1 MYLRKSKKKNGRVYL
16 TIVEAY
22 RDGRGKN
29 MSRTVESLG
38 YVDDLE
44 RSGIADPV
52 AHFTEEC
59 RRRNEAKRAQAEPV
73 IVRIGPLQRVDKR
86 DGGARLELGAAVV
99 DAYLNRDLGLL
110 PFFERRRTARRVAF
124 DPYRVLELLVWDRVA
139 HPSSKKGAWERRA
152 AFPRKCPFSLDDVYR
167 ALTYLDERRD
177 ELVAHANASLEAARG
192 PRDTRVLYYD
202 VTNYYF
208 EAEDEG
214 GFRMRG
220 VSKENRRSPIVQM
233 GMFLDADGI
242 PLDYALFP
250 GNVPDVSTL
259 APAMEQAGARF
270 GPDSPERVVVVADKG
285 LNASANV
292 ARCVLDGNGFVFS
305 QSVRRADAGL
315 REWVLSEEGYSAN
328 AEGTWKVKSRVG
340 EKAVYVTGE
349 DGRRRRVAVPVKQ
362 VAFWSRRF
370 AERSRA
376 ERAEVVEKS
385 LRAIERGDAARA
397 YERSSSRYA
406 RPVPV
411 DPATGEVGTTAWA
424 LDEARIEE
432 DARCDGYYCIV
443 TSEQDMAD
451 GEVIDAYRGLWRIEE
466 SFRVVKGDLGAR
478 PVFCSTEAHI
488 RAHFLVCFIALLVMR
503 LMQADVERATG
514 SRPSAAAVQKA
525 LAGVVGHRLDGN
537 HWIFDYRTDLTDA
550 LGGAAG
556 IDLTRRVASRGAVR
570 DIMASVRK
578 PRS

>member
-1 MYLRKSKKKNGRVYL
+1 MYLRKSRKKNGRVYL
-16 TIVEAY
+16 TIVEGY
-22 RDGRGKN
+22 RDDRGKN

-59 RRRNEAKRAQAEPV
+59 ARRNEAKRAQTEPV
-73 IVRIGPLQRVDKR
+73 MVKIPPLQRVDKR
-86 DGGARLELGAAVV
+86 DGEARVELGAAVV

-110 PFFERRRTARRVAF
+110 SFFERRRTARKVGF
-124 DPYRVLELLVWDRVA
+124 DPYRVLELLAWDRIA

-167 ALTYLDERRD
+167 ALTYLDERRG

-208 EAEDEG
+208 EVEGED

-220 VSKENRRSPIVQM
+220 VSKEHRPSPIVQM
-233 GMFLDADGI
+233 GLFLDADGI

-259 APAMEQAGARF
+259 VPAMDRAGVRF
-270 GPDSPERVVVVADKG
+270 GPDGPERVVVVADRG
-285 LNASANV
+285 LNSSANI
-292 ARCVLDGNGFVFS
+292 ARCILDGNGYVFS
-305 QSVRRADAGL
+305 QSVRGAD
-315 REWVLSEEGYSAN
+315 RELKSWVLSEEGYAAN
-328 AEGTWKVKSRVG
+328 AAGTWKVKSRIG
-340 EKAVYVTGE
+340 EKAVYVAGE
-349 DGRRRRVAVPVKQ
+349 DGRRRRVMVPVKQ
-362 VAFWSRRF
+362 VAFWSRDF

-376 ERAEVVEKS
+376 ERAKVVEKS

-411 DPATGEVGTTAWA
+411 DPGTGEVGATAWV
-424 LDEARIEE
+424 LDEARIAE

-451 GEVIDAYRGLWRIEE
+451 GEVIDCYRGLWRIEE
-466 SFRVVKGDLGAR
+466 SFRVVKGEMDAR
-478 PVFCSTEAHI
+478 PVYLSTEAHI
-488 RAHFLVCFIALLVMR
+488 RAHFLVCFVALLVMR
-503 LMQADVERATG
+503 LMQADVERLTG
-514 SRPSAAAVQKA
+514 SRPSARAVQEA

-550 LGGAAG
+550 LGDAVGV
-556 IDLTRRVASRGAVR
+556 DLSRRVASKGRVR

>member
-1 MYLRKSKKKNGRVYL
+1 MYLRKSRKKNGRVYL
-16 TIVEAY
+16 TIVEGY
-22 RDGRGKN
+22 RDDRGKN

-38 YVDDLE
+38 YVDELE
-44 RSGIADPV
+44 RRGIADPV

-59 RRRNEAKRAQAEPV
+59 ARRNEARRAQAEPV
-73 IVRIGPLQRVDKR
+73 IVKIPPLQRVDKR
-86 DGGARLELGAAVV
+86 DGGARVELGAAVV

-110 PFFERRRTARRVAF
+110 DFFERRRTARKVSF

-139 HPSSKKGAWERRA
+139 HPSSKKGAWEGRA
-152 AFPRKCPFSLDDVYR
+152 AFPRKCDFTLDDAYR

-208 EAEDEG
+208 EAEGED

-220 VSKENRRSPIVQM
+220 VSKEHRPSPIVQM
-233 GMFLDADGI
+233 GLFLDADGM

-250 GNVPDVSTL
+250 GNVPDVATL
-259 APAMEQAGARF
+259 VPAMGAAGVRF
-270 GPDSPERVVVVADKG
+270 GADSPERVVVVADKG
-285 LNASANV
+285 LNASANI
-292 ARCVLDGNGFVFS
+292 ARCVLDGNGYVFS
-305 QSVRRADAGL
+305 QTVRGAD
-315 REWVLSEEGYSAN
+315 RELKSWVLDEGGYAAGADGSY
-328 AEGTWKVKSRVG
+328 KVKSRVG

-349 DGRRRRVAVPVKQ
+349 DGRRRRAMVPVKQ
-362 VAFWSRRF
+362 VAFWSKNF
-370 AERSRA
+370 ADRSRA
-376 ERAEVVEKS
+376 ERAKVVEKS

-411 DPATGEVGTTAWA
+411 NPATGEVGATAWA

-432 DARCDGYYCIV
+432 DARYDGYYCIV

-466 SFRVVKGDLGAR
+466 SFRVVKGEMDAR
-478 PVFCSTEAHI
+478 PVYCSTEAHI
-488 RAHFLVCFIALLVMR
+488 RAHFLVCFLALLVMR
-503 LMQADVERATG
+503 LMQADAERLTG
-514 SRPSAAAVQKA
+514 ARPSAREVQEA
-525 LAGVVGHRLDGN
+525 LSGVVGHRLDAST
-537 HWIFDYRTDLTDA
+537 WLFDYRTDLTDA
-550 LGGAAG
+550 LGEAVGV
-556 IDLTRRVASRGAVR
+556 DLTRRVASRGRVR

>member
-1 MYLRKSKKKNGRVYL
+1 MYLRKSKKKDGRVYL
-16 TIVEAY
+16 TIAEGY
-22 RDGRGKN
+22 RDGRGKS
-29 MSRTVESLG
+29 MTRTVESIG

-52 AHFTEEC
+52 AHFTAEC
-59 RRRNEAKRAQAEPV
+59 ARRNEAKRAETEPV
-73 IVRIGPLQRVDKR
+73 IAKIGPLQKIDKR
-86 DGGARLELGAAVV
+86 DEGTRIELGAAVV

-110 PFFERRRTARRVAF
+110 SFFERRRTARKVAF
-124 DPYRVLELLVWDRVA
+124 DPYRVLELLVWDRIA
-139 HPSSKKGAWERRA
+139 HPSSKRGAWEGRA

-177 ELVAHANASLEAARG
+177 ELVAHANASLGAARG

-208 EAEDEG
+208 EVEGED

-220 VSKENRRSPIVQM
+220 VSKEHRPSPIVQM
-233 GMFLDADGI
+233 GLFLDADGV

-259 APAMEQAGARF
+259 VPAMERAGVRF
-270 GPDSPERVVVVADKG
+270 GPDSPGRVVVVADKG
-285 LNASANV
+285 LNASANI
-292 ARCVLDGNGFVFS
+292 ARCVLDGNGYVFS
-305 QSVRRADAGL
+305 QSVRGADAGL
-315 REWVLSEEGYSAN
+315 KSWVLDEAGYSSNEA
-328 AEGTWKVKSRVG
+328 GTWKVKSRIG
-340 EKAVYVTGE
+340 EKAVYVTGT
-349 DGRRRRVAVPVKQ
+349 DGRKKRVTVPVKQ
-362 VAFWSRRF
+362 VAFWSRDF

-376 ERAEVVEKS
+376 ERAKVVEKS
-385 LRAIERGDAARA
+385 VRAIERGDAARA

-411 DPATGEVGTTAWA
+411 DPETGEVGATAWA
-424 LDEARIEE
+424 LDEGRVEE

-451 GEVIDAYRGLWRIEE
+451 NEVIDCYRGLWRIEE
-466 SFRVVKGDLGAR
+466 SFRVVKGEMDAR
-478 PVFCSTEAHI
+478 PVYCSTEAHI
-488 RAHFLVCFIALLVMR
+488 RAHFLVCFMALLVMR
-503 LMQADVERATG
+503 LMQADVERLTG
-514 SRPSAAAVQKA
+514 ARPSAGAVQEA
-525 LAGVVGHRLDGN
+525 LAGVVGHRLDVTN
-537 HWIFDYRTDLTDA
+537 WLFDYRTDLTDA
-550 LGGAAG
+550 LGDAVGV
-556 IDLTRRVASRGAVR
+556 DLTRRVASKGRVR

>member
-16 TIVEAY
+16 TIVEGY
-22 RDGRGKN
+22 RDDRGKN

-38 YVDDLE
+38 YVDQLRE
-44 RSGIADPV
+44 RGIEDPV

-59 RRRNEAKRAQAEPV
+59 RRRNEARRAQAEPV
-73 IVRIGPLQRVDKR
+73 IVKISPLQRVDKR
-86 DGGARLELGAAVV
+86 DGEARVELGAAVV

-110 PFFERRRTARRVAF
+110 DFFERRRTARRVPF
-124 DPYRVLELLVWDRVA
+124 DPYRVLELLVWDRIA
-139 HPSSKKGAWERRA
+139 HPSSKKGAWEGRA

-167 ALTYLDERRD
+167 ALTYLDDRSD
-177 ELVAHANASLEAARG
+177 EMVRHMGSSLERARG
-192 PRDTRVLYYD
+192 PRDRSVLYYD
-202 VTNYYF
+202 VTNFFF
-208 EAEDEG
+208 EVEDED

-220 VSKENRRSPIVQM
+220 VSKEHRPSPIVQM
-233 GMFLDADGI
+233 GLFLDADGI

-250 GNVPDVSTL
+250 GNAPDVATL
-259 APAMEQAGARF
+259 VPAMEKAGVRF
-270 GPDSPERVVVVADKG
+270 GADSPERVVVVADKG
-285 LNASANV
+285 LNASANI
-292 ARCVLDGNGFVFS
+292 ARCILDGNGYVFS
-305 QSVRRADAGL
+305 QSVRGAD
-315 REWVLSEEGYSAN
+315 RELKSWVLSEEGYSSN
-328 AEGTWKVKSRVG
+328 AEGTYRVKSRIG

-349 DGRRRRVAVPVKQ
+349 DGRRKRVMVPVKQ
-362 VAFWSRRF
+362 VAFWSSRY

-376 ERAEVVEKS
+376 ERAKVVEKS

-411 DPATGEVGTTAWA
+411 DPETGEVGATAWV
-424 LDEARIEE
+424 LDEARIAE

-451 GEVIDAYRGLWRIEE
+451 GEVIDCYRGLWRIEE
-466 SFRVVKGDLGAR
+466 SFRVVKGEMDAR
-478 PVFCSTEAHI
+478 PVYLSTEPHI
-488 RAHFLVCFIALLVMR
+488 RAHFLVCFVALLVMR

-514 SRPSAAAVQKA
+514 ARPSAGAVQEA
-525 LAGVVGHRLDGN
+525 LAGVVGHRLDAG
-537 HWIFDYRTDLTDA
+537 HWLFDYRTDLTDA
-550 LGGAAG
+550 LGEAVGV
-556 IDLTRRVASRGAVR
+556 DLTRRVASRGRVR

>member
-16 TIVEAY
+16 TIVEGY
-22 RDGRGKN
+22 RDERGKN

-52 AHFTEEC
+52 AHFEEEC
-59 RRRNEAKRAQAEPV
+59 ARRNEARRAQAEPV
-73 IVRIGPLQRVDKR
+73 IVRIPPLQRVDKR
-86 DGGARLELGAAVV
+86 DGGARVELGAAVV

-110 PFFERRRTARRVAF
+110 DFFERRRTARKVSF

-139 HPSSKKGAWERRA
+139 HPSSKKGAWEGRA
-152 AFPRKCPFSLDDVYR
+152 AFPRKCDFTLDDAYR

-208 EAEDEG
+208 EAEGED

-220 VSKENRRSPIVQM
+220 VSKEHRPSPIVQM
-233 GMFLDADGI
+233 GLFLDADGM

-250 GNVPDVSTL
+250 GNVPDVATL
-259 APAMEQAGARF
+259 VPAMGAAGVRF
-270 GPDSPERVVVVADKG
+270 GADSPERVVVVADKG
-285 LNASANV
+285 LNASANI
-292 ARCVLDGNGFVFS
+292 ARCVLDGNGYVFS
-305 QSVRRADAGL
+305 QTVRGAD
-315 REWVLSEEGYSAN
+315 RELKSWVLDEGGYAAGADGSY
-328 AEGTWKVKSRVG
+328 KVKSRVG

-349 DGRRRRVAVPVKQ
+349 DGRRRRAMVPVKQ
-362 VAFWSRRF
+362 VAFWSKNF
-370 AERSRA
+370 ADRSRA
-376 ERAEVVEKS
+376 ERAKVVEKS

-411 DPATGEVGTTAWA
+411 NPATGEVGATAWA

-432 DARCDGYYCIV
+432 DARYDGYYCIV

-466 SFRVVKGDLGAR
+466 SFRVVKGEMDAR
-478 PVFCSTEAHI
+478 PVYCSTEAHI
-488 RAHFLVCFIALLVMR
+488 RAHFLVCFLALLVMR
-503 LMQADVERATG
+503 LMQADAERLTG
-514 SRPSAAAVQKA
+514 ARPSAREVQEA
-525 LAGVVGHRLDGN
+525 LSGVVGHRLDAST
-537 HWIFDYRTDLTDA
+537 WLFDYRTDLTDA
-550 LGGAAG
+550 LGEAVGV
-556 IDLTRRVASRGAVR
+556 DLTRRVASRGRVR

>member
-16 TIVEAY
+16 TIVEGY
-22 RDGRGKN
+22 RDGRGKS
-29 MSRTVESLG
+29 MTRTVESIG

-52 AHFTEEC
+52 AHFTAEC
-59 RRRNEAKRAQAEPV
+59 ARRNEAKRAETEPV
-73 IVRIGPLQRVDKR
+73 VVKIGPLQRVDKR
-86 DGGARLELGAAVV
+86 EEGARIELGAAVV

-110 PFFERRRTARRVAF
+110 SFFERRRTARKVAF
-124 DPYRVLELLVWDRVA
+124 DPYRVLELLVWDRIA
-139 HPSSKKGAWERRA
+139 HPSSKKGAWEGRA
-152 AFPRKCPFSLDDVYR
+152 AFPRKCGFSLDDVYR

-177 ELVAHANASLEAARG
+177 GIVAHANASLGAVRG

-208 EAEDEG
+208 EVEDED

-220 VSKENRRSPIVQM
+220 VSKEHRPSPIVQM
-233 GMFLDADGI
+233 GLFLDADGV

-259 APAMEQAGARF
+259 VPAMDAAGVRF

-285 LNASANV
+285 LNSSANI
-292 ARCVLDGNGFVFS
+292 ARCVLDGNGYVFS
-305 QSVRRADAGL
+305 QSIRKADAAL
-315 REWVLSEEGYSAN
+315 KSWVLDEAGYAAN
-328 AEGTWKVKSRVG
+328 EDGTWKVKSRIG
-340 EKAVYVTGE
+340 EKAVYVTGAN
-349 DGRRRRVAVPVKQ
+349 GRRRRVTVPVKQ
-362 VAFWSRRF
+362 VAFWSRNF
-370 AERSRA
+370 ADRSRA
-376 ERAEVVEKS
+376 ERAKVIEKS
-385 LRAIERGDAARA
+385 VRAIERGDAARA
-397 YERSSSRYA
+397 YERSGSRYA

-411 DPATGEVGTTAWA
+411 DPETGEVGATAWA

-432 DARCDGYYCIV
+432 DARYDGYYCIV

-466 SFRVVKGDLGAR
+466 SFRVVKGEMDAR
-478 PVFCSTEAHI
+478 PVYLSTEAHI

-503 LMQADVERATG
+503 LMQADVERLTG
-514 SRPSAAAVQKA
+514 SRPSAGAVQEA
-525 LAGVVGHRLDGN
+525 LSNVVGHRLDASS
-537 HWIFDYRTDLTDA
+537 WLFDYRTDLTDA
-550 LGGAAG
+550 LGDAVGV
-556 IDLTRRVASRGAVR
+556 DLTRRMASRGRVR